1 MGWLRAED
9 FDYRVK
15 VSAVGERIEVG
26 RRITADSIA
35 WARALGLIGGGRRE
49 TAHFTAMSSGAFAT
63 LAFPSAAPELAR
75 MISDMTVVAFVIDD
89 MADGDIPNSLRGA
102 SARGAV
108 SGASARGAA
117 SPGELLFPSLVA
129 FFRSGDEAQMPKAP
143 PQDPLFAALRDIRG
157 RLLGAGLSRAWL
169 GRLAE
174 GLRGWLDGVDEE
186 DTYCRAGVVPDP
198 ATLMDVRTRAGATLF
213 FMSFVEASRGVDLP
227 PEILESGPVTALREA
242 AGRAIIYPNEILSYP
257 KEFAHGHPMNLITS
271 LLHCEGMTLEGASA
285 RVVAMHNADMRR
297 FDELAQEI
305 TATTGPCPDMQAFI
319 LGLRHYVHGSFAW
332 GWHAARYS
340 KELFAPGHA

>member
-1 MGWLRAED
+1 MTGRLRAED

-35 WARALGLIGGGRRE
+35 WARGLGLIGQGRRE
-49 TAHFTAMSSGAFAT
+49 TAHFAAMSSGAFAT

-75 MISDMTVVAFVIDD
+75 MISDMTIIAFVIDD
-89 MADGDIPNSLRGA
+89 MADGDVPSSLCGA
-102 SARGAV
+102 SAKGAV
-108 SGASARGAA
+108 CGPARQ
-117 SPGELLFPSLVA
+117 SEPLFPSLIA
-129 FFRSGDEAQMPKAP
+129 FFRSGDEAQIPKAS
-143 PQDPLFAALRDIRG
+143 PQNPLYAALRDVRG

-186 DTYCRAGVVPDP
+186 DAYCRAGVIPDP
-198 ATLMDVRTRAGATLF
+198 ATLMGVRTRSGATLF
-213 FMSFVEASRGVDLP
+213 FMSFVEASKGIYLP
-227 PEILESGPVTALREA
+227 PEILESEAVTALREA
-242 AGRAIIYPNEILSYP
+242 AGRAIIYPNEIFSYP
-257 KEFAHGHPMNLITS
+257 KESAHGYPMNLITS
-271 LLHCEGMTLEGASA
+271 LIHCEGMSLEDASV
-285 RVVAMHNADMRR
+285 RVMEMHNADMRR
-297 FDELAQEI
+297 FDELAREI
-305 TATTGPCPDMQAFI
+305 AREMGSRADMQAII

-340 KELFAPGHA
+340 KELFAPVHA